1 MEIEFDP
8 VEANKLSLFAVTKEL
23 LQLERNKLSLGL
35 TTSKSFQM
43 FESRLAKHVIP
54 WFSGYELEK
63 INYKIIEKFIAHLQ
77 NHGLSPVTITQ
88 YLNALRK
95 VLKHALHQGYLD
107 LLPSF
112 PCIKNNSTP
121 RGGFPLHEYKLLF
134 KSANTLSKSNY
145 KRTNLCLFNDENFKL
160 ASNHRRTA
168 GGIFTNTPYVC
179 DELAGLIRFMVNTF
193 VRPVDIKI
201 IKHEHIQ
208 IVRGQHTYLR
218 LSLPVTKNH
227 RTQIIS
233 MPAAVKLYES
243 LLAKSK
249 ENGYGRASDY
259 VFLPEIEDREAA
271 IYLISK
277 DFRKV
282 LNHTGLRY
290 GTQGQGKSLYSLRHT
305 AITFRLLYGHGIDLL
320 TLAKNART
328 SVEMIERFYAS
339 ELSAEM
345 NVSML
350 HSRRPNRHQKYINRS
365 IYD

>member
-8 VEANKLSLFAVTKEL
+8 VEANNLSLFAVTKEL
-23 LQLERNKLSLGL
+23 LQLERNKLTLGL
-35 TTSKSFQM
+35 TTSKSLQM
-43 FESRLAKHVIP
+43 LESRLAKHVIP
-54 WFSGYELEK
+54 WFSGYELDK
-63 INYKIIEKFIAHLQ
+63 INYKLIEKFIAHLQ

-95 VLKHALHQGYLD
+95 ILKHSLHQGYINI
-107 LLPSF
+107 LPTF
-112 PCIKNNSTP
+112 PCVKNNSKP
-121 RGGFPLHEYKLLF
+121 RGGFPLMDYKRLV
-134 KSANTLSKSNY
+134 KSAKTLSKQSY
-145 KRTNLCLFNDENFKL
+145 LRTHQSLFDEL
-160 ASNHRRTA
+160 MPNHRRTA
-168 GGIFTNTPYVC
+168 GGIFTNTPYVY
-179 DELAGLIRFMVNTF
+179 DELAELIRFMVNTF

-218 LSLPVTKNH
+218 LTLPVTKNH

-233 MPAAVKLYES
+233 MPAAVNLYES

-249 ENGYGRASDY
+249 KKGFGKQSDFL
-259 VFLPEIEDREAA
+259 FLPDILDREAA

-345 NVSML
+345 NVGML
-350 HSRRPNRHQKYINRS
+350 HSRRPNRHQRFMH
-365 IYD
+365 

>member
-1 MEIEFDP
+1 MEIEFDS
-8 VEANKLSLFAVTKEL
+8 VEANNLSLFAITKEL

-35 TTSKSFQM
+35 TTSKSLQM
-43 FESRLAKHVIP
+43 LESRLAKHVIP

-63 INYKIIEKFIAHLQ
+63 INYKLIEKFIAHLQ

-95 VLKHALHQGYLD
+95 ILKHSLHQGYINI
-107 LLPSF
+107 LPTF
-112 PCIKNNSTP
+112 PCVKNNSKP
-121 RGGFPLHEYKLLF
+121 RGGFTLKDYKKIV
-134 KSANTLSKSNY
+134 KSAKVLSKQNY
-145 KRTNLCLFNDENFKL
+145 LLNNPDLFDDKTQC
-160 ASNHRRTA
+160 HKRTA

-179 DELAGLIRFMVNTF
+179 DHLASLIRFMVNTF

-218 LSLPVTKNH
+218 LMLPETKKH

-233 MPAAVKLYES
+233 MPAAVTLYES
-243 LLAKSK
+243 LLEKSK
-249 ENGYGRASDY
+249 SEGFGKPSDY
-259 VFLPEIEDREAA
+259 IFLPEIRDREAA

-277 DFRKV
+277 DFRKI
-282 LNHTGLRY
+282 LNYTGLRY
-290 GTQGQGKSLYSLRHT
+290 GTQGQAKSLYSLRHT
-305 AITFRLLYGHGIDLL
+305 AITFRFLYGHGIDLL

-345 NVSML
+345 NVGML
-350 HSRRPNRHQKYINRS
+350 HSRRPNRHHKFMH
-365 IYD
+365 

>member
-1 MEIEFDP
+1 MDIEINP
-8 VEANKLSLFAVTKEL
+8 SRVNKLSLEILAEDL
-23 LQLERNKLSLGL
+23 LEAERKKLSLGIVKP
-35 TTSKSFQM
+35 KSFQM
-43 FESRLAKHVIP
+43 LESRLGKHLIP
-54 WFSGYELEK
+54 WFSGFSVSE
-63 INYKIIEKFIAHLQ
+63 INYKLIEKFITYLQ
-77 NHGLSPVTITQ
+77 SNKLSAVTITQ

-95 VLKHALHQGYLD
+95 ILKYSLHQGYLEI
-107 LLPSF
+107 LPTF

-121 RGGFPLHEYKLLF
+121 RGGFTLMEYKTLVR
-134 KSANTLSKSNY
+134 AARNLSKTKYLKLNPP
-145 KRTNLCLFNDENFKL
+145 LFDL
-160 ASNHRRTA
+160 DIPDHRRTA
-168 GGIFTNTPYVC
+168 SGIYTNTPYVC
-179 DELAGLIRFMVNTF
+179 DDLALLIRFMVNTF

-218 LSLPVTKNH
+218 LNLPVTKNH

-233 MPAAVKLYES
+233 MPAAVALYEV
-243 LLAKSK
+243 LREKAKK
-249 ENGYGRASDY
+249 RGFGRPSEY
-259 VFLPEIEDREAA
+259 LFMPEIKDREAA

-282 LNHTGLRY
+282 LNQTNLRY

-320 TLAKNART
+320 TLARNART

-345 NVSML
+345 NVGML
-350 HSRRPNRHQKYINRS
+350 HSRRPHRNQRHHYQ
-365 IYD
+365 